1 MSGKMCID
9 LSNCFVVTDE
19 EKEDPCKG
27 VFFRYTENNYAYGGK
42 IVLSCQIKM
51 LKSKS
56 CRGCDKCGWL
66 LDDINEG
73 VANFGADHLELP
85 PDLKHGDVVELVFVV
100 DSTDWESGYVDDSH
114 LKVVKVPQP

>member
-42 IVLSCQIKM
+42 IVLSRQIKM

-56 CRGCDKCGWL
+56 CRGCSKCGQL
-66 LDDINEG
+66 LADVFDG
-73 VANFGADHLELP
+73 VADCGADHIELP
-85 PDLKHGDVVELVFVV
+85 SDLRHGDVVQMSYVI
-100 DSTDWESGYVDDSH
+100 DGTDWETGYVDSYH
-114 LKVVKVPQP
+114 LKANKVPRS